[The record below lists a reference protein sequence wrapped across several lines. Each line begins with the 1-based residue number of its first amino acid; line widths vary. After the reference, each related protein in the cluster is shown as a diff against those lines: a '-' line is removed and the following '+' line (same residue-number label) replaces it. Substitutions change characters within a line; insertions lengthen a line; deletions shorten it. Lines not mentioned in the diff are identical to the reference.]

1 MKTRQLR
8 VVHAITVLKFI
19 ACPSS
24 KDSCLTIDVGTK
36 MEKKV
41 LMIVTC
47 MLQEFSCRDG
57 EEGLPENHAS
67 LDGKEGPFGS
77 QDLNDDDL

>member
-1 MKTRQLR
+1 
-8 VVHAITVLKFI
+8 
-19 ACPSS
+19 
-24 KDSCLTIDVGTK
+24 